1 MKVLWPAG
9 STRCSDQPS
18 ASNDVERAAPHD
30 SESSLSAARSER
42 SCLLDRM
49 DGPNVKVA
57 RGELSVGVSAAL
69 GSPRRTSCRSP
80 KRIKLKTLS
89 KLLTSSL
96 RDARELQ
103 QMPKMP
109 RA

>member
-1 MKVLWPAG
+1 M
-9 STRCSDQPS
+9 
-18 ASNDVERAAPHD
+18 ERAAPHD
-30 SESSLSAARSER
+30 SEGSLSAARSER

-89 KLLTSSL
+89 KLLTK
-96 RDARELQ
+96 RAKGVREVQ
-103 QMPKMP
+103 EMPKMP
-109 RA
+109 SG